1 MSTELLQ
8 PPDLRPWQEELA
20 AARERRQED
29 ARIAAMQ
36 ELLAGKGAFWSD
48 VYDSIYE
55 AVRRGLEDDCSAEL
69 FRLRV
74 LAAVA
79 SEGLRYAAAVAED
92 TD

>member
-1 MSTELLQ
+1 MNELLQ

-29 ARIAAMQ
+29 ARVHAMQ
-36 ELLAGKGAFWSD
+36 ELLAGRGEFWND
-48 VYDSIYE
+48 VYDSIYQ
-55 AVRRGLEDDCSAEL
+55 AVRKGLEDECSAEM

-92 TD
+92 VD